1 MLDKE
6 KQEKIKEAVDE
17 LVKNL
22 NLKEDKP
29 KLLKEV
35 RKQVEQAL
43 TSRAK
48 VKIEWNYGKIECE
61 LLGNPLVLFLIL
73 EMVKL
78 KVINNSKTSEEIIEA
93 IQNIA
98 KEMEEENGK

>member
-1 MLDKE
+1 MEDKE

-29 KLLKEV
+29 KSLKEV

-43 TSRAK
+43 NSRAK
-48 VKIEWNYGKIECE
+48 VKIECE

-78 KVINNSKTSEEIIEA
+78 KVINNSKTSEEIIES

-98 KEMEEENGK
+98 KEME